1 MNLHD
6 FLEDCASPLNTPQA
20 LGQCL
25 RHMVEAGLE
34 QLPLPGSGLTL
45 QRWQQLALVA
55 GHDLGLCKV
64 YEGHTDAL
72 ATLRELGETVYD
84 IGVIAPQGDGAQVV
98 VA

>member
-25 RHMVEAGLE
+25 RHMVEAGLD

-55 GHDLGLCKV
+55 DRQMAFHLARAHDF
-64 YEGHTDAL
+64 
-72 ATLRELGETVYD
+72 
-84 IGVIAPQGDGAQVV
+84 APVNV
-98 VA
+98 H